1 MVSHSRATMSL
12 LNPSAPSLSRDR
24 VSLRCRGLVQ
34 VIHCYRDTVSIT
46 VRITILSPFYLS
58 VAAGDVPRIEVSR
71 LCVVLAHRG
80 AIDANGA
87 TDRTLIHA
95 VHLCNRVI

>member
-1 MVSHSRATMSL
+1 M
-12 LNPSAPSLSRDR
+12 
-24 VSLRCRGLVQ
+24 
-34 VIHCYRDTVSIT
+34 SIT

-80 AIDANGA
+80 AINANGA
-87 TDRTLIHA
+87 PDRTLIHA
-95 VHLCNRVI
+95 VHLCIWDLGGEVHEPVSVA